1 MITMQLTFDIPKKD
15 LADFGK
21 ETIEQEIHRML
32 KWLRIKKSFNKI
44 SQNLKEVDKQS
55 YYREL
60 ENIRESSWNEYKD
73 KFEL

>member
-1 MITMQLTFDIPKKD
+1 MQLTFDIPKKD

>member
-1 MITMQLTFDIPKKD
+1 MQLTFDIPKKD

-73 KFEL
+73 KFELWK